1 MEITCLARSV
11 CNVSELSLLGRTR
24 QRQLAARLQQ
34 RNAVRS
40 RALPA
45 PSAVQQ
51 SVKPESKRA
60 RLPENVDGEFY
71 VGVYLLASLMVANTP
86 GHH

>member
-1 MEITCLARSV
+1 MELTCLARSV
-11 CNVSELSLLGRTR
+11 CNVSE
-24 QRQLAARLQQ
+24 
-34 RNAVRS
+34 
-40 RALPA
+40 PA

-86 GHH
+86 RHH